1 MKNDFLNVHVYDL
14 RLLNLSYPDLFPSS
28 LFFLFFFG
36 VCFLFLF
43 FFFFLFNPAEIS
55 LIRELRHVAI
65 SEFEWKM
72 LKR

>member
-1 MKNDFLNVHVYDL
+1 MYIYIYDL
-14 RLLNLSYPDLFPSS
+14 RLLNLFYPDLFPS
-28 LFFLFFFG
+28 LFFCFFFLVFFFFFFLFFF
-36 VCFLFLF
+36 
-43 FFFFLFNPAEIS
+43 FNPAEIS